1 MTKTIETLRGIID
14 GFQQDGL
21 GYLDYLQSQ
30 PVASD
35 EAIVRLKIVEPLL
48 AALGY
53 DRQADLIPEHR
64 QGDNAIDILVEA
76 DGVPVMLW
84 ELKRTQ
90 ETDPLNDYLTI
101 H

>member
-53 DRQADLIPEHR
+53 DR
-64 QGDNAIDILVEA
+64 
-76 DGVPVMLW
+76 
-84 ELKRTQ
+84 
-90 ETDPLNDYLTI
+90 
-101 H
+101 